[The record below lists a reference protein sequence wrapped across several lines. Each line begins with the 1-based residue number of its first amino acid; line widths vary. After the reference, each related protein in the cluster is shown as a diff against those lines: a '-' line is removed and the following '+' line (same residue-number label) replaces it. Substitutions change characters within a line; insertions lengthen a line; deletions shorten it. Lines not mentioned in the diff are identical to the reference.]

1 MATRS
6 VLLPVLIAVLLG
18 LAERPARAIALDDGC
33 ISDPVC
39 RQHYDTALELFQDGR
54 YEAALGEFQ
63 AAYEQRQM
71 PWLLVNIGRTL
82 HRLGRLKEAI
92 AHYER
97 YQQSGLGTDP
107 ETNQKAREYLAQA
120 RLLLAQAPKTAG
132 SADAT
137 TAGQPES
144 VPRYKKWWFWT
155 AIGGGV
161 AAAAIIG
168 IAVGVTSSSSPGLP
182 SGVTTIMFKL

>member
-33 ISDPVC
+33 INDPVC
-39 RQHYDTALELFQDGR
+39 RQHYDTALEQFQDGR